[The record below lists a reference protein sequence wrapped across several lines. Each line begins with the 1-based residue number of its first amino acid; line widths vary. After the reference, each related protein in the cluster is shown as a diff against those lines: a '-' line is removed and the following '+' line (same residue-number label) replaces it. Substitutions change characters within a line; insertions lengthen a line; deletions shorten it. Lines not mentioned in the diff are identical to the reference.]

1 MQLFLLWEL
10 VISPRPYLG
19 NRHKTSLLLN
29 KNFIRLSVFREV
41 SLEEEFPEEP
51 TSACIFLV
59 HSSFSHQP
67 KKYSFSPF
75 GFKADIVFFPKSLS
89 SPLSEVLRFLKLTI
103 QDKYCFFP
111 LLFAFPFISKGNK
124 SRMDGLAAW
133 LGDEAK
139 WKMKRPW
146 G

>member
-19 NRHKTSLLLN
+19 NRRKTSLLLN

-59 HSSFSHQP
+59 HSSFSLILSAQ
-67 KKYSFSPF
+67 
-75 GFKADIVFFPKSLS
+75 VFETHNS
-89 SPLSEVLRFLKLTI
+89 RQI
-103 QDKYCFFP
+103 
-111 LLFAFPFISKGNK
+111 LLFPSALCLPIYLQ
-124 SRMDGLAAW
+124 R
-133 LGDEAK
+133 
-139 WKMKRPW
+139 
-146 G
+146 